1 MMKKMLVVFGLCFI
15 AVPHAHAGTFN
26 GFEQA
31 FSNPAAVTTLS
42 ITHSERAMKH
52 LPDRLG
58 TLTNLKVLKIACL
71 EELEDL
77 PGDIGNLIK
86 LEKLILHNG
95 NGCRMNVSIPE
106 EIGLLKSLKVL
117 DLYGALDA
125 RGPGSRKPL
134 PVKTLPNAIGQLQ
147 SLEKL
152 NLGRNGLK
160 AVPSQVAQL
169 SKLKDLGLDYNEIHE
184 LPSFIGDLKNLRKLS
199 VRSNGGVKLPQ
210 SLANLS
216 GLRISMGNNSLT
228 LKDQKIL
235 AGRFPGITFSFENEW
250 DDATANEERPGK

>member
-1 MMKKMLVVFGLCFI
+1 
-15 AVPHAHAGTFN
+15 
-26 GFEQA
+26 
-31 FSNPAAVTTLS
+31 
-42 ITHSERAMKH
+42 
-52 LPDRLG
+52 
-58 TLTNLKVLKIACL
+58 
-71 EELEDL
+71 
-77 PGDIGNLIK
+77 
-86 LEKLILHNG
+86 
-95 NGCRMNVSIPE
+95 
-106 EIGLLKSLKVL
+106 
-117 DLYGALDA
+117 
-125 RGPGSRKPL
+125 
-134 PVKTLPNAIGQLQ
+134 LQ

-184 LPSFIGDLKNLRKLS
+184 LPSFIGDLKNLRELS
-199 VRSNGGVKLPQ
+199 VRSNSGVKLPQ

-216 GLRISMGNNSLT
+216 GLRISMGNNSLK

>member
-1 MMKKMLVVFGLCFI
+1 MKKMLVVFGLCFI

-26 GFEQA
+26 SFEQA

-42 ITHSERAMKH
+42 ITHSKRAMKH

-58 TLTNLKVLKIACL
+58 TLTNLKVLEIACL

-77 PGDIGNLIK
+77 PGEIGKLVK
-86 LEKLILHNG
+86 LEKLILNNG

-106 EIGLLKSLKVL
+106 EIGRLKNLKVL

-125 RGPGSRKPL
+125 RGPGSRRPL

-152 NLGRNGLK
+152 DLGRNGLK

-169 SKLKDLGLDYNEIHE
+169 SKLKNLGLDYNEIHE
-184 LPSFIGDLKNLRKLS
+184 LPSFIGNLKDLKKLS
-199 VRSNGGVKLPQ
+199 LRSNGGVELPQ
-210 SLANLS
+210 SLADLR
-216 GLRISMGNNSLT
+216 GLKISMGNNALK
-228 LKDQKIL
+228 LKDQKML
-235 AGRFPGITFSFENEW
+235 ASRFPNIIFSFENEW